1 MTTPTVVLTNN
12 KGGVGKTTTTT
23 NFAYGLCESLK
34 QAGAANPRVLIVDT
48 DSQAHATLTTTG
60 NKDYSR
66 HNSLCAVLSAERKEV
81 APVLSRVIVASHWLP
96 DLHVLPASTELEAT
110 ERELFSTAGAPYRL
124 ADALS
129 VIRHHYAAIVI
140 DTRPSSSLLTEMGL
154 LAATDAVI
162 TLEPRYLETVGL
174 QSVINKIMDIREG
187 WRHPDLRLSG
197 IVVTKFDKRVKG
209 HQEMVDSLRQ
219 HPSLGKLVCGV
230 IPANEAVAYAHRSH
244 LSVYAY
250 DPTSPASQA
259 YAQMVGTLLKH
270 LLTKPSGERV

>member
-23 NFAYGLCESLK
+23 NFAYGLCQSLK

-48 DSQAHATLTTTG
+48 DSQAHATLTATG
-60 NKDYSR
+60 TKDYSR
-66 HNSLCAVLSAERKEV
+66 HDSLCAVLGAERKEV
-81 APVLSRVIVASHWLP
+81 PQVLSRVIVESHWLP
-96 DLHVLPASTELEAT
+96 ELHVLPSSSELEAT
-110 ERELFSTAGAPYRL
+110 ERELFSTPGAPYRL

-129 VIRHHYAAIVI
+129 VIRHHYTAIVI
-140 DTRPSSSLLTEMGL
+140 DTRPSFSLMTEMGL
-154 LAATDAVI
+154 LAASDAVI

-174 QSVINKIMDIREG
+174 QSVINKIYEIREG

-197 IVVTKFDKRVKG
+197 IVITKFDRRVKG
-209 HQEMVDSLRQ
+209 HQEMVENLRQ
-219 HPSLGKLVCGV
+219 HPNLGKLVCGV

-250 DPTSPASQA
+250 DPTSPASEA
-259 YAQMVGTLLKH
+259 YAQMVGWMFKRLFVKDA
-270 LLTKPSGERV
+270 ERA

>member
-23 NFAYGLCESLK
+23 NFAYGLCQSLK

-48 DSQAHATLTTTG
+48 DSQAHATLTATG
-60 NKDYSR
+60 SKDYDR
-66 HNSLCAVLSAERKEV
+66 HQSICAVLGAERKEAV
-81 APVLSRVIVASHWLP
+81 EILSRVIVESHWLP
-96 DLHVLPASTELEAT
+96 DLHVLPSSSELETT
-110 ERELFSTAGAPYRL
+110 ERELFSAPGAPYRL

-129 VIRHHYAAIVI
+129 LIRHHYAAIVI
-140 DTRPSSSLLTEMGL
+140 DTRPSFSLMTEMGL

-174 QSVINKIMDIREG
+174 QSVINKIYEIREG

-197 IVVTKFDKRVKG
+197 IVVTKMDRRVKG
-209 HQEMVDSLRQ
+209 HIEMVEQIKQ
-219 HPSLGKLVCGV
+219 HPTLGKLVCGI

-244 LSVYAY
+244 LSIYEY
-250 DPTSPASQA
+250 DPGSAASEA
-259 YAQMVGTLLKH
+259 YAQMVGWMLKR
-270 LLTKPSGERV
+270 LFVEEPA